1 MSNELGIVVCFVN
14 LALRGDSSLVATAI
28 ASGLGIQ
35 EAPGHALLE
44 TLIASLKNKTVLLLV
59 DNCEHVIFEAATIVD
74 ALMHACPN
82 LRILATSREP
92 LRAAGER
99 TYRLPSL
106 DEHAAV
112 LLFADR
118 AKAAD
123 AHFML
128 TDNDRTVVHEIC
140 RRLGGIPL
148 AIELAA
154 ARVTILS
161 PSALLDKLKTRL
173 DVLILSD
180 RTAPP
185 RHQTMRSTINW
196 SYDLLTAGEQCAFEN
211 LAVFCGGCTFEA
223 ARDVLGPTTSDDNA
237 TLSVLCSL
245 VDKSLLEAS
254 TSGIEPRYRLLEPI
268 REFAW
273 ERLGAREG
281 QKSALRRHA
290 LSCLRVA
297 EDLEAA
303 YDLEPDSVWRE
314 LAFCERENWRAALAL
329 TLAGEGGCSRW
340 SASGEHVG
348 HGMGVPSAGRR
359 PALVDARS
367 RQDYRGNA
375 GGNSRKHLPR
385 SGPPCS

>member
-1 MSNELGIVVCFVN
+1 MEDERRGLSSSDFGTLLRRYRLAAGLSQEALAERARMSPDAISVLERGYRRKPQRETLSLLVGA
-14 LALRGDSSLVATAI
+14 LALD
-28 ASGLGIQ
+28 
-35 EAPGHALLE
+35 
-44 TLIASLKNKTVLLLV
+44 
-59 DNCEHVIFEAATIVD
+59 
-74 ALMHACPN
+74 
-82 LRILATSREP
+82 
-92 LRAAGER
+92 GER
-99 TYRLPSL
+99 RAEFETAARSALDNRRPS
-106 DEHAAV
+106 V
-112 LLFADR
+112 LAGPW
-118 AKAAD
+118 AD
-123 AHFML
+123 AW
-128 TDNDRTVVHEIC
+128 
-140 RRLGGIPL
+140 P
-148 AIELAA
+148 
-154 ARVTILS
+154 
-161 PSALLDKLKTRL
+161 
-173 DVLILSD
+173 
-180 RTAPP
+180 
-185 RHQTMRSTINW
+185 RSTINW

-273 ERLGAREG
+273 ERLGARAG
-281 QKSALRRHA
+281 QKSALQRHA

-314 LAFCERENWRAALAL
+314 LAFCERENRRAALEL